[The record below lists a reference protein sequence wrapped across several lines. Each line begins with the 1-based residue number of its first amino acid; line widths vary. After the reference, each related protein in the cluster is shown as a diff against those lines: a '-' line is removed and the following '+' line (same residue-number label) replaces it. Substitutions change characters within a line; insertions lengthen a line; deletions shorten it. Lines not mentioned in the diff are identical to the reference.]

1 MTKEASSVVLVVL
14 VVLLIVVLV
23 VVAGET
29 LITTTMLYP
38 HCRLVLR
45 TPTACEVC
53 FLGFIDGLAKSH
65 EVLGCSDHV
74 RRPIGVM
81 WYY

>member
-14 VVLLIVVLV
+14 VVVLV
-23 VVAGET
+23 VVAEET
-29 LITTTMLYP
+29 LITATTLYT
-38 HCRLVLR
+38 HCHLVLR

-74 RRPIGVM
+74 RRPIGVR

>member
-14 VVLLIVVLV
+14 VVVLV

-29 LITTTMLYP
+29 LITTTTLYT
-38 HCRLVLR
+38 HCHLVLR
-45 TPTACEVC
+45 TGTPTACEVC

-74 RRPIGVM
+74 RRPIGVR

>member
-14 VVLLIVVLV
+14 VVGLV

-38 HCRLVLR
+38 HCRLALR

-74 RRPIGVM
+74 RRPIGVR